1 MYKLKGVIIL
11 TVMLAALLSC
21 QNKKI
26 TAPVPVNVSFSKDIM
41 PVFNQSCNAAG
52 CHAPGYT
59 APDLTLPN
67 AYADL
72 LKDNLID
79 ALTPENSVLYKR
91 MVDNTQPMPPA
102 GVLTYE
108 ASLVLAWI
116 QEGAKD
122 N

>member
-1 MYKLKGVIIL
+1 MYKLKGIIIL
-11 TVMLAALLSC
+11 AILATLLSC

-26 TAPVPVNVSFSKDIM
+26 TSPIPVNVSFSKDIM

-59 APDLTLPN
+59 APDLTSPN

-79 ALTPENSVLYKR
+79 TQVPEKSVLYAR
-91 MVDNTQPMPPA
+91 MVDNVQPMPPA
-102 GVLTYE
+102 GLLTYE

>member
-1 MYKLKGVIIL
+1 MYKLKGIIIL
-11 TVMLAALLSC
+11 AILATLLSC

-26 TAPVPVNVSFSKDIM
+26 LSPVPVNVSFNRDIM
-41 PVFNQSCNAAG
+41 PVFNQSCNTVG

-59 APDLTLPN
+59 APDLTSPN

-72 LKDNLID
+72 FKDNLVD
-79 ALTPENSVLYKR
+79 TQAPEKSVLYAR
-91 MVDNTQPMPPA
+91 MVDNVQPMPPA

-108 ASLVLAWI
+108 ASLVLVWI

>member
-1 MYKLKGVIIL
+1 MFKLKGIIIL
-11 TVMLAALLSC
+11 TILATLLSC

-26 TAPVPVNVSFSKDIM
+26 TNPVPVNVSFSKDIM
-41 PVFNQSCNAAG
+41 PIFNQSCNTAG

-59 APDLTLPN
+59 APDLTSSN

-72 LKDNLID
+72 LKDNLVD
-79 ALTPENSVLYKR
+79 TQTPENSTLYKR

-102 GVLTYE
+102 GVLTY
-108 ASLVLAWI
+108 ASSVVLVWI